1 MRMNI
6 NNYNFAQ
13 RKLKSKLQ
21 GYYKFNENL
30 SVAKNYASSG
40 GTIGAKAGN
49 PIYQVGK
56 LGMGC
61 NFNDQQT
68 GYRSPNGHLHYNFDS
83 GDGTTILPFSI
94 SFWMNLA
101 SERPVNDTQGMV
113 FGLIGRT
120 GGAKDQWYV
129 QYPTTVS
136 NVVYE
141 KLRFVKVDGGLG
153 KTRIITATVT
163 LPLDEWLFVSIT
175 DSGTGHEKIYIN
187 GQEVPTDISDNG
199 YVTFLSGTPYGAAIS
214 MLSAANYAGFFFPG
228 ALDDIAIF
236 KDYILSPDDI
246 GWLYNNGNGNELL

>member
-1 MRMNI
+1 MKINI

-13 RKLKSKLQ
+13 RKLRSRLQ

-30 SVAKNYASSG
+30 LGAKNYASST
-40 GTIGAKAGN
+40 GTLGAKAGN
-49 PIYQVGK
+49 PIYETGK

-61 NFNDQQT
+61 KFNNQQT

-83 GDGTTILPFSI
+83 GDGITVLPFSI

-101 SERPVNDTQGMV
+101 SVRPTNNTQGMV

-153 KTRIITATVT
+153 KTRIITAEVT
-163 LPLDEWLFVSIT
+163 LPFDEWLFITIT
-175 DSGTGHEKIYIN
+175 DKGIGSEKIYVN
-187 GQEVPTDISDNG
+187 GQEVTLNITDNG
-199 YVTFLSGTPYGAAIS
+199 YVTFLSGTPYGTCIS
-214 MLSAANYAGFFFPG
+214 MLSAANYSGVFFPG
-228 ALDDIAIF
+228 SLDDIAIF
-236 KDYILSPDDI
+236 KDYILTKDDI
-246 GWLYNNGNGNELL
+246 DWLYNNGSGNEII